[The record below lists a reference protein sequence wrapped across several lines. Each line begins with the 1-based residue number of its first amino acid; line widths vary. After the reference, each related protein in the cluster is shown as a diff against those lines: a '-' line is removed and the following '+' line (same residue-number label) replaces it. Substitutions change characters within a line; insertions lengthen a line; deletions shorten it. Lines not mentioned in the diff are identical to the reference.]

1 MTEKQ
6 STRKGGATDAAM
18 VGGLDHINIETT
30 DLEAS
35 VRFYEQ
41 VLGMQTGWRPGFDV
55 PGAWLYVDEQ
65 PAIHLVLRESAHTG
79 PTGAIHHVALKA
91 TGLEDMIH
99 LLEQHG
105 VEFSRTV
112 VPDLDVT
119 QLFIEDPNG
128 VRLELNFYAEAAA

>member
-1 MTEKQ
+1 
-6 STRKGGATDAAM
+6 M

-41 VLGMQTGWRPGFDV
+41 VLGMQTGWRPAFDV
-55 PGAWLYVDEQ
+55 PGEWLYVDEQ
-65 PAIHLVLRESAHTG
+65 PIFHLVVRESVHAA
-79 PTGAIHHVALKA
+79 PTGAIHHIALKA
-91 TGLEDMIH
+91 KGLESMIQR
-99 LLEQHG
+99 LEQHG